1 MADNLAT
8 AFFAPRL
15 LVWSSFHIHRPEDG
29 RAQAVSYPW
38 GKLDIAP
45 DRACKSACSFIFSE
59 MTSSSEKVR
68 NLVWRR
74 LELLAA
80 ELGRPQLA
88 ETSADTHLLGG
99 QSPLDSIGLV
109 TLIADLEGDIQNEFG
124 KTVLLADE
132 KAMSLT
138 LSPFR
143 KVGTLVEYIEAKLK
157 E

>member
-1 MADNLAT
+1 M
-8 AFFAPRL
+8 
-15 LVWSSFHIHRPEDG
+15 
-29 RAQAVSYPW
+29 
-38 GKLDIAP
+38 
-45 DRACKSACSFIFSE
+45 KSAKEI
-59 MTSSSEKVR
+59 VY
-68 NLVWRR
+68 RR
-74 LELLAA
+74 LSL
-80 ELGRPQLA
+80 LGRELNKLELVQVSP
-88 ETSADTHLLGG
+88 ETHLLGG